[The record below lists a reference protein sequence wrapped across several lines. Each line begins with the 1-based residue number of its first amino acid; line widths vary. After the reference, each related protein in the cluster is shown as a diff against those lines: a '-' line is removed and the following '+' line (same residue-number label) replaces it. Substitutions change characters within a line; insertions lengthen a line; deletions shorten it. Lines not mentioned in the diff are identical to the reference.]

1 MVLLFSVA
9 NVSAS
14 LDEKT
19 SVPLGA
25 PIDREQYRFSR
36 RIPDAPRGPAVLLL
50 DQHALARSNRRDV
63 RIANGDGRQVPY
75 LLETRAESLALKLAV
90 PERRSEGTTSVYRFE
105 LPYNN
110 LPLQA
115 LVLTTSARVFEREVQ
130 VRRAGRNQR
139 RRAGEIIASTQWR
152 SVESGGVQRSL
163 RLDLPHRAPRAIEVV
178 IDEGD
183 NAPLPL
189 ASAKILMPL
198 RALRFEHP
206 GTPLFLLYGNRKA
219 TAPRYDLTLLEPHLS
234 RAPARELTLPPL
246 RAASDADDDGEGKRL
261 FWIGIVIAGV
271 VLIAML
277 LRLVLIR
284 PETSRAPHDTT

>member
-1 MVLLFSVA
+1 MLSFRVA
-9 NVSAS
+9 NAGTSPDDKA
-14 LDEKT
+14 

-36 RIPDAPRGPAVLLL
+36 RIPDATPGPVSLLL
-50 DQHALARSNRRDV
+50 DQHALARSNQRDL
-63 RIANGDGRQVPY
+63 RIANADGRQVPY

-90 PERRSEGTTSVYRFE
+90 PERRGVGTTSVYRFD

-115 LVLTTSARVFEREVQ
+115 LLLTTSARVFERGVQ
-130 VRRAGRNQR
+130 VRRAGRNRR
-139 RRAGEIIASTQWR
+139 RRAGEIIASVQWR

-163 RLDLPHRAPRAIEVV
+163 RLELPHRAPRAIEVV

-189 ASAKILMPL
+189 ASAQILMPL
-198 RALRFEHP
+198 RALRFQHP
-206 GTPLFLLYGNRKA
+206 GTPIFLLYGNRNA

-234 RAPARELTLPPL
+234 RTPARELTLAPL
-246 RAASDADDDGEGKRL
+246 RGASDADDDNQGKRL

-271 VLIAML
+271 VLIAIL